1 MIHFSHTDLDTLLS
15 VGCHTDKECEYTH
28 PESIYHCIVFDKIL
42 KLPGFCSPSTK
53 RSKRTFIFMSRH
65 QLPPKSS
72 SQQILP
78 MKDKEKPQL
87 GVSRMVSACKGNEN
101 IEKLYCFRL
110 LFYHN
115 RKTFYLWRGTKHK
128 KVLDTSRAKDFEL
141 YLFMKTQPSAK
152 RQLPVNL
159 LYFVPKRKSKRL
171 IIMMPSS
178 L

>member
-1 MIHFSHTDLDTLLS
+1 MWIYTSRGHLPLQCSWQSMKFAKFQS
-15 VGCHTDKECEYTH
+15 VKNKA
-28 PESIYHCIVFDKIL
+28 S
-42 KLPGFCSPSTK
+42 
-53 RSKRTFIFMSRH
+53 SKRLICHDTVPS
-65 QLPPKSS
+65 KSS
-72 SQQILP
+72 SQRILP